1 MPRGDRT
8 GPMGFGPMTG
18 RAAGYCAGFGVPGFM
33 NQSGGRS
40 WGRGA
45 WGSGSWGGGGRGWR
59 HWFYATGLP
68 GWMRFGG
75 GMYPYP
81 TAPVGT
87 VAPAVPDEEAEL
99 EALKE
104 QAEYFER
111 NLEGLRRRIQKLE
124 GMPKTE

>member
-8 GPMGFGPMTG
+8 GPMGYGPMTG

-33 NQSGGRS
+33 NPYGGRP

-45 WGSGSWGGGGRGWR
+45 WGGGGGRGWR
-59 HWFYATGLP
+59 NWFYATGLP

-75 GMYPYP
+75 GMVPYP
-81 TAPVGT
+81 PTPVGP
-87 VAPAVPDEEAEL
+87 VAPPVPDEEAEL

-104 QAEYFER
+104 QAGYFER

-124 GMPKTE
+124 GAPKTE

>member
-8 GPMGFGPMTG
+8 GPMGFGPMAG
-18 RAAGYCAGFGVPGFM
+18 RAAGYCAGFNVPGFM
-33 NQSGGRS
+33 NPSGGRS

-45 WGSGSWGGGGRGWR
+45 WGGGGWGGGGRGWR

-75 GMYPYP
+75 GMVPYP
-81 TAPVGT
+81 PAPVA
-87 VAPAVPDEEAEL
+87 APVPDEEAEL

-124 GMPKTE
+124 GAPKTE